1 MIPAYQIYS
10 HHVKLQA
17 ESGNHCGSKSKSMT
31 PRTTLGALR
40 RNRFASTSAVAPV
53 AIFSL
58 FLALVNQRQFR
69 GANEVRVAFYVGDR
83 TVVSIIEE
91 P

>member
-1 MIPAYQIYS
+1 MIPACQNYS
-10 HHVKLQA
+10 HLHVKLQA

-31 PRTTLGALR
+31 PRTTRSASAKSICQHKR
-40 RNRFASTSAVAPV
+40 RGPV

-69 GANEVRVAFYVGDR
+69 GANEFRVAFYVGDR